1 MTGPIGKIKSLMPVK
16 NWLILNGLFLLISL
30 AHSVY
35 RDVQLEKQYTG
46 DLRNRIVG
54 ARLQKDGRLP
64 YFYYWQPQ
72 DGIRYFDPINT
83 NRSPAGVSPIT
94 ASPFFHQLL
103 YPICD
108 LDQEIISKI
117 WLVFQYVL
125 LAGMIWISCRMTS
138 DGNTQWLI
146 VNTGLLFTTTEAW
159 KSLVVNGQIYLFYA
173 FLMIC
178 IIRGIWSNKKNIS
191 LLAGIFMAV
200 WILNRPIGLI
210 VLLPVLLLYK
220 QQWLFLLT
228 SFAGLALYALF
239 VFSSPFEKVLW
250 QNYIEGLRMQVRIH
264 QAADPKATL
273 TPYIIPEN
281 KKLEGIDFN
290 EVDKNMAEYPIA
302 VYSENGNFFVFYR
315 QLTHKKIPLVW
326 LNTLSLLTIV
336 ILTIL
341 YYFSYVKN
349 KLKPLQVI
357 LFGFTLYMIIEIFSP
372 VYRHQ
377 YNTVQWFPLVL
388 TALLIPMNR
397 RSPGLL
403 LLALGLVLN
412 MVNFPWLP
420 MRHTLGEFAWLAAM
434 LLISFTDA
442 SVPLINKKTLP
453 T

>member
-1 MTGPIGKIKSLMPVK
+1 
-16 NWLILNGLFLLISL
+16 
-30 AHSVY
+30 
-35 RDVQLEKQYTG
+35 
-46 DLRNRIVG
+46 
-54 ARLQKDGRLP
+54 
-64 YFYYWQPQ
+64 
-72 DGIRYFDPINT
+72 
-83 NRSPAGVSPIT
+83 
-94 ASPFFHQLL
+94 
-103 YPICD
+103 
-108 LDQEIISKI
+108 
-117 WLVFQYVL
+117 
-125 LAGMIWISCRMTS
+125 
-138 DGNTQWLI
+138 
-146 VNTGLLFTTTEAW
+146 
-159 KSLVVNGQIYLFYA
+159 
-173 FLMIC
+173 
-178 IIRGIWSNKKNIS
+178 
-191 LLAGIFMAV
+191 
-200 WILNRPIGLI
+200 
-210 VLLPVLLLYK
+210 
-220 QQWLFLLT
+220 
-228 SFAGLALYALF
+228 
-239 VFSSPFEKVLW
+239 
-250 QNYIEGLRMQVRIH
+250 
-264 QAADPKATL
+264 
-273 TPYIIPEN
+273 
-281 KKLEGIDFN
+281 
-290 EVDKNMAEYPIA
+290 
-302 VYSENGNFFVFYR
+302 
-315 QLTHKKIPLVW
+315 